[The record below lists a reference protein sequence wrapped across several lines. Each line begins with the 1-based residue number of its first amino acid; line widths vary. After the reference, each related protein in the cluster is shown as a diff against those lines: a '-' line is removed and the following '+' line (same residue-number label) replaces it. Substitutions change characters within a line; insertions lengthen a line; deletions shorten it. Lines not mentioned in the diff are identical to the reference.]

1 MHLQSLMV
9 FIISE
14 NSIYI
19 IETVY
24 DENFLQEEMSFEFR

>member
-1 MHLQSLMV
+1 MQLQSLMV

-24 DENFLQEEMSFEFR
+24 DENFLQDEMSFEFR